1 VLMST
6 RPGSTCEAT
15 DWALIEALPVDW
27 AGVPLEPD
35 DPPEVLPEPKL
46 PEPKPL
52 EPLDEPALGRALIVL
67 FDGDAH
73 TAWPTTTPV
82 PAAMATARV
91 PTAISRRPFLF
102 FGAGAGAGIGGG
114 GGHELYGWAGCD
126 GGSW

>member
-1 VLMST
+1 
-6 RPGSTCEAT
+6 
-15 DWALIEALPVDW
+15 
-27 AGVPLEPD
+27 
-35 DPPEVLPEPKL
+35 
-46 PEPKPL
+46 
-52 EPLDEPALGRALIVL
+52 LIVL